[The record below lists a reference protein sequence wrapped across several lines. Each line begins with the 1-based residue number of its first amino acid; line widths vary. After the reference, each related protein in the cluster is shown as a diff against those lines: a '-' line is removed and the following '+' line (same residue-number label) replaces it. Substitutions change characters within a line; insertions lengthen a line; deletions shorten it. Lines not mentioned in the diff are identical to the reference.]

1 MAQDPPLTAAE
12 KAQLAWL
19 GARMCKRELAG
30 PEVDQADLQAKF
42 DRILDGA
49 RKRAAQGAKSK

>member
-12 KAQLAWL
+12 KARLATL
-19 GARMCKRELAG
+19 TARMCKRTAINH
-30 PEVDQADLQAKF
+30 DIYIADLQRKF

-49 RKRAAQGAKSK
+49 RRRAEQAKK